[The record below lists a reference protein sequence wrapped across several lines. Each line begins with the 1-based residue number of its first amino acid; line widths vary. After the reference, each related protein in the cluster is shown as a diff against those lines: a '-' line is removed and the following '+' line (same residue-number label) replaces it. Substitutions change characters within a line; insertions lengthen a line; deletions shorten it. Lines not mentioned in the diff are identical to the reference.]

1 MKDLNKKLVKVA
13 FAQEWAF
20 RNATQKELL
29 KFKKKL
35 RKHIKKSS
43 LTLEDVKSKLLEK
56 LEKDKAL
63 MFALNEQLKNY
74 PASSEAAND
83 PTKASFAL
91 KFNKM
96 LDILNLAIDFTTN
109 NFYPFIESIKTGQEL
124 DNYHIKTA
132 KNDITVMDNAG
143 PSIYGTSKGSILKT
157 VLINAELIFSGK
169 TYLSEIKPNEN
180 ELNTLISFLKKCF
193 GTNQF
198 WIDKTSNAQ
207 VTPLPKDLDPRSI
220 KVEKSDFTECTY
232 FYNDAKTEK
241 GLAFI
246 HSGYAFGGYRND
258 PRYPYPPGKPFG
270 PEDCSSWIGKIT
282 LGIDAVSTS
291 DLWNRWRYEYPQE
304 GYSVPI
310 AWINT
315 HTAQSL
321 ISQFIPIKITDPNK
335 DIVPGLVWAM
345 RAFDTTEDPEMKGIG
360 KGGHT
365 VLLVQEGVDDND
377 NKKVIGLGYNRS
389 MPEIEG
395 FGVNAF
401 SSTDEAT
408 KRIMFFKVVQ
418 KTEEQRIP
426 NNPTRESTPPLLVPI

>member
-1 MKDLNKKLVKVA
+1 MKDLNKKLVDVA

-20 RNATQKELL
+20 RKATQKELL
-29 KFKKKL
+29 KFKNKL

-56 LEKDKAL
+56 LERDKAFIL
-63 MFALNEQLKNY
+63 ALNEQLKNY
-74 PASSEAAND
+74 SASSEAAND
-83 PTKASFAL
+83 PTKATFAL

-96 LDILNLAIDFTTN
+96 LDILNLAIEFTTN
-109 NFYPFIESIKTGQEL
+109 NFDSFIESIKTGQEL

-132 KNDITVMDNAG
+132 KDDITVMDNTG
-143 PSIYGTSKGSILKT
+143 PSIYGTSKGSTLKT
-157 VLINAELIFSGK
+157 VLINAELIYSGK
-169 TYLSEIKPNEN
+169 TYLSEIEPSEN
-180 ELNTLISFLKKCF
+180 WLNTLISFLKKCF
-193 GTNQF
+193 GATSQF

-207 VTPLPKDLDPRSI
+207 VTPLPGDLDPHSI
-220 KVEKSDFTECTY
+220 KVEESDFTECTY

-258 PRYPYPPGKPFG
+258 LRYPYPPGKPFG
-270 PEDCSSWIGKIT
+270 SEDCSSWIGKIT
-282 LGIDAVSTS
+282 LGIDTVSTS

-304 GYSVPI
+304 GYSVPA

-345 RAFDTTEDPEMKGIG
+345 RAFDTTEDPEMTGVG

-365 VLLVQEGVDDND
+365 VLLVQEGIDENE
-377 NKKVIGLGYNRS
+377 KVKGIGYNRD
-389 MPEIEG
+389 MPKIEG

-401 SSTDEAT
+401 SSMDEAT

-426 NNPTRESTPPLLVPI
+426 NNPTRESTPLLAAI